1 MAEAG
6 SVPLFRRRRSA
17 LEDPSP
23 GAAQRRSRRR
33 RRPLGPLCE
42 RLGGRILARR
52 AAQPTRGPR
61 RPIRSM
67 AHRHV
72 SPQDRLLGGHFALF
86 GMALFALRD
95 VLRVHLHGH
104 RAMGRLATVWHG
116 RGGSSTLV
124 TFSVGTASP
133 SSARALA
140 TAAASGPRVMDE
152 APRRRRRAFVGCSS
166 APRAEVL
173 DGAVGATEQASVDAV
188 AGECLLP
195 GDAVIPAH
203 GRVGGR
209 SASAC
214 APRPPS
220 RATRGG
226 WPSAETPSPCARSSG
241 APPCAPPSRPSCS

>member
-1 MAEAG
+1 
-6 SVPLFRRRRSA
+6 
-17 LEDPSP
+17 
-23 GAAQRRSRRR
+23 
-33 RRPLGPLCE
+33 
-42 RLGGRILARR
+42 
-52 AAQPTRGPR
+52 
-61 RPIRSM
+61 M

-95 VLRVHLHGH
+95 VLRVHLNGH

-173 DGAVGATEQASVDAV
+173 DGAVGVTEQASVDAD
-188 AGECLLP
+188 AGECLLR

-203 GRVGGR
+203 GRVGGSLCVGVRAATAIARDARWVALRGDTLAVR
-209 SASAC
+209 SLVGRTTLRAAVSALALVI
-214 APRPPS
+214 APVALALLWGMR
-220 RATRGG
+220 
-226 WPSAETPSPCARSSG
+226 SP
-241 APPCAPPSRPSCS
+241 